1 MSGGSGALLNA
12 HTWHAIRQ
20 QQVHHHESACGGAPP
35 SPLAEWLEHD
45 LNIEHDLYDHS
56 LYDPCCLFDMQW
68 DQPDCS
74 PFQEPQPRTAAPQAP
89 VGSIVNTRLF
99 PFDGLHLLAQHE
111 QECCTVLEQT
121 FCMPSQG
128 LVKDL
133 PQLIDTV
140 ATQSNYL
147 VCDITRL
154 ENTAQR
160 QMHEQFKNSYAI
172 TNTRQVYHGT
182 GQAPLIARVGFR
194 GAASERAKYGK
205 GIYTSN
211 CVYHALAYAELT
223 PEDKLTFLVVQLHV
237 GATGLGK
244 QDQVDFG
251 HNARGERILTLTN
264 LEGDIYCASHGTLAL
279 SHAFPA
285 STAPGFTQ
293 FFPICPPPAPA
304 ATSIPS
310 FPPA

>member
-1 MSGGSGALLNA
+1 MSGGSWALLG
-12 HTWHAIRQ
+12 Q
-20 QQVHHHESACGGAPP
+20 QQAHASPFGGAPP
-35 SPLAEWLEHD
+35 SPLADLGHD
-45 LNIEHDLYDHS
+45 LDIEYGLHD
-56 LYDPCCLFDMQW
+56 PRCLFDLQW
-68 DQPDCS
+68 DPPDCF
-74 PFQEPQPRTAAPQAP
+74 PFQGTAALQDSVVSPLASTVSPAP

-99 PFDGLHLLAQHE
+99 PFDGLRLLAQHE
-111 QECCTVLEQT
+111 QECCTVLEQA

-128 LVKDL
+128 LMNDL
-133 PQLIDTV
+133 PQLIHTV

-154 ENTAQR
+154 ENAAQR

-205 GIYTSN
+205 GIYTSS

-223 PEDKLTFLVVQLHV
+223 PEDKLTVLVVQLHV
-237 GATGLGK
+237 GATGLGR

-264 LEGDIYCASHGTLAL
+264 LEGDIFCASHGTLAL
-279 SHAFPA
+279 SHAFLA

-293 FFPICPPPAPA
+293 FFPICPPPSSA

>member
-1 MSGGSGALLNA
+1 MSGGSWALLS
-12 HTWHAIRQ
+12 Q
-20 QQVHHHESACGGAPP
+20 QQAHASACGGAPP
-35 SPLAEWLEHD
+35 SPLAEYAQLEHD
-45 LNIEHDLYDHS
+45 LDIDHG
-56 LYDPCCLFDMQW
+56 LYDPCCLFDLEW

-74 PFQEPQPRTAAPQAP
+74 PCQDTAASQPEAPQAP

-111 QECCTVLEQT
+111 QECCTVLEQAFRVPT
-121 FCMPSQG
+121 QG

-154 ENTAQR
+154 ENAAQR

-194 GAASERAKYGK
+194 GAVSERAKFGK

-244 QDQVDFG
+244 QDQVCSPHRPLTFVKRPVT
-251 HNARGERILTLTN
+251 RGW
-264 LEGDIYCASHGTLAL
+264 AS
-279 SHAFPA
+279 P
-285 STAPGFTQ
+285 
-293 FFPICPPPAPA
+293 
-304 ATSIPS
+304 
-310 FPPA
+310 